1 MDPVLAVVLRGALA
15 LLLVVAALHKLRDR
29 DAFRAT
35 LDAYAL
41 LPSALSGAF
50 AHAVPALE
58 LAAAVLLVSPRAAAL
73 GGVLAAVLFAV
84 YAVAMGVNLLRGR
97 RDLDCGCMGPG
108 ARSPVGPGLVARNLV
123 LIVAALAA
131 GCVPVHARAL
141 VWVDFVTVPL
151 AVAVLAALYA
161 AVERVLALAPTVASL
176 RAEVRSSLDAGMH
189 TVVHPEARES

>member
-15 LLLVVAALHKLRDR
+15 LLFVVAALHKLRDR

-41 LPSALSGAF
+41 LPSALTAPL
-50 AHAVPALE
+50 ARAVPLVELVAAL
-58 LAAAVLLVSPRAAAL
+58 LLVAPRAAAV
-73 GGVLAAVLFAV
+73 GASIAVLLLSV
-84 YAVAMGVNLLRGR
+84 YALAMGVNLLRGR

-108 ARSPVGPGLVARNLV
+108 AHSPIGPELLVRNLF
-123 LIVAALAA
+123 LIVAALVA
-131 GCVPVHARAL
+131 GFAPIHARAL

-161 AVERVLALAPTVASL
+161 AVERVLALAPTVAAL
-176 RAEVRSSLDAGMH
+176 RADLREAADASH
-189 TVVHPEARES
+189 DAHAEAHAS

>member
-15 LLLVVAALHKLRDR
+15 LLFVVAALHKLRDR

-41 LPSALSGAF
+41 LPSALTAPL
-50 AHAVPALE
+50 ARAVPLVELVAAL
-58 LAAAVLLVSPRAAAL
+58 LLVAPRAAAV
-73 GGVLAAVLFAV
+73 GASIAVLLLSV
-84 YAVAMGVNLLRGR
+84 YALAMGVNLLRGR

-108 ARSPVGPGLVARNLV
+108 AHSPIGPELLVRNLF
-123 LIVAALAA
+123 LIVAALVA
-131 GCVPVHARAL
+131 GFAPIHARAL

-161 AVERVLALAPTVASL
+161 AVERVLALAPTVAAL
-176 RAEVRSSLDAGMH
+176 RADLREAADASHDAHG
-189 TVVHPEARES
+189 EAHAS

>member
-15 LLLVVAALHKLRDR
+15 LLFVVAALHKLRDR

-41 LPSALSGAF
+41 LPSALTAPL
-50 AHAVPALE
+50 ARAVPLVELVAAL
-58 LAAAVLLVSPRAAAL
+58 LLVVPRAAAV
-73 GGVLAAVLFAV
+73 GASIAVLLLSV
-84 YAVAMGVNLLRGR
+84 YALAMGVNLLRGR

-108 ARSPVGPGLVARNLV
+108 AHSPIGPELLVRNLF
-123 LIVAALAA
+123 LIVAALVA
-131 GCVPVHARAL
+131 GFAPIHARAL

-161 AVERVLALAPTVASL
+161 AVERVLALAPTVAAL
-176 RAEVRSSLDAGMH
+176 RADLREAADASH
-189 TVVHPEARES
+189 DAHAEAHAS

>member
-15 LLLVVAALHKLRDR
+15 LLFVVAALHKLRDR

-41 LPSALSGAF
+41 LPSALTAPL
-50 AHAVPALE
+50 ARAVPLVELVAAL
-58 LAAAVLLVSPRAAAL
+58 LLVVPRAAAV
-73 GGVLAAVLFAV
+73 GASIAVLLLSV
-84 YAVAMGVNLLRGR
+84 YALAMGVNLLRGR

-108 ARSPVGPGLVARNLV
+108 ARSPIGPELLVRNLFLV
-123 LIVAALAA
+123 VAALVA
-131 GCVPVHARAL
+131 GFAPIHARAL

-161 AVERVLALAPTVASL
+161 AVERVLALAPTVAAL
-176 RAEVRSSLDAGMH
+176 RADLREAADASHDAHG
-189 TVVHPEARES
+189 EAHAS

>member
-15 LLLVVAALHKLRDR
+15 LLFVVAALHKLRDR

-41 LPSALSGAF
+41 LPSALTAPL
-50 AHAVPALE
+50 ARAVPLVELVAAL
-58 LAAAVLLVSPRAAAL
+58 LLVAPRAAAV
-73 GGVLAAVLFAV
+73 GASIAVLLLSV
-84 YAVAMGVNLLRGR
+84 YALAMGVNLLRGR

-108 ARSPVGPGLVARNLV
+108 ARSPIGPELLVRNLF
-123 LIVAALAA
+123 LIVAALVA
-131 GCVPVHARAL
+131 GFAPFPARAL

-161 AVERVLALAPTVASL
+161 AVERVLALAPTVAAL
-176 RAEVRSSLDAGMH
+176 RADLREASDGPHDGH
-189 TVVHPEARES
+189 TEAHAS

>member
-15 LLLVVAALHKLRDR
+15 LLFVVAAVHKLRDR

-41 LPSALSGAF
+41 LPSALTAPL
-50 AHAVPALE
+50 ARAVPLVELVAAL
-58 LAAAVLLVSPRAAAL
+58 LLVAPRAAAV
-73 GGVLAAVLFAV
+73 GASIAVLLLSV
-84 YAVAMGVNLLRGR
+84 YALAMGVNLLRGR

-108 ARSPVGPGLVARNLV
+108 AHSPIGPELLVRNLF
-123 LIVAALAA
+123 LIVAALVA
-131 GCVPVHARAL
+131 GFAPIHARAL

-161 AVERVLALAPTVASL
+161 AVERVLALAPTVAAL
-176 RAEVRSSLDAGMH
+176 RADLREAADASH
-189 TVVHPEARES
+189 DAHAEAHAS